1 MRAASLAIVL
11 AIALGAPRSAGAT
24 YVGDELSLGTTRPT
38 PENPRS
44 GTIGETL
51 YGSIDASQTLSF
63 MGRLSLLHDDA
74 VAPQAG
80 ANFGAGGG
88 NVLLFTTGVDWE
100 ATKHFNLAATIDY
113 SPKAQQNSDST
124 LTLDTAAGT
133 TLPVDS
139 LLRTN
144 ASSFGATL
152 TLAYDTMDLDAE
164 TPSNFEWAFAVNL
177 GAMRLNSQQS
187 IAQLAFYDKLTNR
200 ERTLSVSAINDTYC
214 PKHPKQPICKVA
226 ANLTGQ
232 TESLS
237 QFPLEADMTV
247 TLYENTDVGLAVTYF
262 AYSEDPTALGFF
274 TVSAAGRTSRPSGSL
289 EFGAGMPLAPEQLV
303 VRPDVGHAFGPV
315 YADLYAEYG
324 NYLDDQGHEV
334 ALGLKLKWRI
344 NHNWRIYGLAVLSR
358 ETPGPGLT
366 ADADPQSDATL
377 PVITSAFTLGLR
389 YTF

>member
-1 MRAASLAIVL
+1 MRAAFLATVVVVAL
-11 AIALGAPRSAGAT
+11 AAPRPAAAT
-24 YVGDELSLGTTRPT
+24 YVGDEVSIGSTRPT

-44 GTIGETL
+44 GTLGDTL
-51 YGSIDASQTLSF
+51 YGSVDATDTLAF

-74 VAPQAG
+74 VPPQAG
-80 ANFGAGGG
+80 ASFGANGG
-88 NVLLFTTGVDWE
+88 NVLLFTAGTDWE
-100 ATKHFNLAATIDY
+100 ATKHFNLAATIDV

-133 TLPVDS
+133 LPVDS
-139 LLRTN
+139 LLRTD

-152 TLAYDTMDLDAE
+152 TLAYDTMDLDADA
-164 TPSNFEWAFAVNL
+164 PSNVEWAFAVNL
-177 GAMRLNSQQS
+177 GATRLSSQQS
-187 IAQLAFYDKLTNR
+187 IAQLAFYDKVTSR

-226 ANLTGQ
+226 ANLNGE

-247 TLYENTDVGLAVTYF
+247 TLYEDTDVGMAVTYF
-262 AYSEDPTALGFF
+262 AYSEDPTSLGFF
-274 TVSAAGRTSRPSGSL
+274 TLSSAGRTSRPSGSL

-303 VRPDVGHAFGPV
+303 LRPDVGHAFGPV

-344 NHNWRIYGLAVLSR
+344 NHHWRIYALGVVSR

-366 ADADPQSDATL
+366 ADADPGSDATL
-377 PVITSAFTLGLR
+377 PVNTSALTLGVR